1 MKTLTFNF
9 RLDLWIFP
17 LFVVVLF
24 SCNAPQEEIPS
35 SGFSQEAVKAA
46 IEEQIIEPVV
56 ATETK
61 EIKEPVKAHQPAVC
75 SFIKAK
81 PYVDAEPVAHV
92 VYDVKEAIIDS
103 LNKII
108 PLYDTTVYNKL
119 AVSYF
124 TSISNKLHGK
134 PFFAPNADSLLNSI
148 IEIMSTRIDDG
159 TDIVFLIDKTGSMG
173 DDIEKVQKSMDLI
186 LNYLENFKNI
196 KVGIAEY
203 GDKNWHH
210 DFWYNSLDLS
220 YDIDGMKKFLKE
232 YETIGNPD
240 TPESVND
247 AIVKT
252 VEEMNWTPGNRRLML
267 VIGDAPSQDST
278 MSDYTLQ
285 QVVEK
290 CEAMD
295 VKFNLYPIIIALS
308 PMQMALPETFMKKDF
323 MKAYPN
329 PVNENLNVELSLDGK
344 FQYEINDVNG
354 RYIKGGYLSSRKETV
369 NVSELQ
375 NGNYLFQVYDQDGNS
390 YNTKMI
396 MVQHN

>member
-1 MKTLTFNF
+1 MKTLTFNP
-9 RLDLWIFP
+9 RTSLWIFP
-17 LFVVVLF
+17 LSALFLF

-46 IEEQIIEPVV
+46 IEEIITEPVE
-56 ATETK
+56 ETSS
-61 EIKEPVKAHQPAVC
+61 ETQEPTKAAQPASS
-75 SFIKAK
+75 SFIKAQT
-81 PYVDAEPVAHV
+81 YVDAESVAHV

-108 PLYDTTVYNKL
+108 PLYDTSVYNKL

-159 TDIVFLIDKTGSMG
+159 TDIVFLIDKTGSMA
-173 DDIEKVQKSMDLI
+173 DDIDQVQKSMDLI
-186 LNYLENFKNI
+186 LDYLEKFRNV
-196 KVGIAEY
+196 KVGIAMY
-203 GDKNWHH
+203 GDKNWHY
-210 DFWYNSLDLS
+210 DFWYNSLDLD
-220 YDIDGMKKFLKE
+220 YDIEKMKKFLKK
-232 YETIGNPD
+232 YQTIGNPD

-247 AIVKT
+247 AIVRT
-252 VEEMNWTPGNRRLML
+252 VDEMSWTPGNKRLML

-295 VKFNLYPIIIALS
+295 VKFNLYPIILALS
-308 PMQMALPETFMKKDF
+308 PMQMALPSTFMKKDF

-329 PVNENLNVELSLDGK
+329 PVNEILNVELSLDGP
-344 FQYEINDVNG
+344 FQYEVNDING
-354 RYIKGGYLSSRKETV
+354 RFIKGGMLNSRNETV

-375 NGNYLFQVYDQDGNS
+375 NGNYLFQVYDQDGNT